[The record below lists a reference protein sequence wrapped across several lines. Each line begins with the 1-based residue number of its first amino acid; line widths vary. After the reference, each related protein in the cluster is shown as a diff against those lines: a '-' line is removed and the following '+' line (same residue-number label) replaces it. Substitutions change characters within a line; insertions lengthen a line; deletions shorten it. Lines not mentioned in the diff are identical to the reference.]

1 MGVIALYEKYVKRI
15 LDVVCSIMALLVF
28 AIPFLVFALIGSIAM
43 KGWPFFLQTRPGKNE
58 KLFRMIKFRTM
69 SNTKDK
75 NGDFLPDKERLNAYG
90 KWLRST
96 SIDELP
102 QLFNIIKG
110 DMSIVG
116 PRPKLI
122 SDMVFMNCEQRRRH
136 EIRPGLTGLA
146 QVSGR
151 NNLDWEEVLKA
162 DVYYRDNITFF
173 GDIKIIFKT
182 IEKVISREDIAKD
195 GLVTSL
201 DYGDYLLQ
209 KGRITKEYYYEKHK
223 EARYYLN

>member
-1 MGVIALYEKYVKRI
+1 
-15 LDVVCSIMALLVF
+15 
-28 AIPFLVFALIGSIAM
+28 
-43 KGWPFFLQTRPGKNE
+43 
-58 KLFRMIKFRTM
+58 M

>member
-15 LDVVCSIMALLVF
+15 LDVVCSIMVLLVF

-146 QVSGR
+146 QVSGEIT
-151 NNLDWEEVLKA
+151 LIGKKFLKLM
-162 DVYYRDNITFF
+162 YIIGTILLFRRHQDNFQDHS
-173 GDIKIIFKT
+173 DIKRRYRQRWACYFF
-182 IEKVISREDIAKD
+182 
-195 GLVTSL
+195 

-209 KGRITKEYYYEKHK
+209 SGRITKEYYYEKHK